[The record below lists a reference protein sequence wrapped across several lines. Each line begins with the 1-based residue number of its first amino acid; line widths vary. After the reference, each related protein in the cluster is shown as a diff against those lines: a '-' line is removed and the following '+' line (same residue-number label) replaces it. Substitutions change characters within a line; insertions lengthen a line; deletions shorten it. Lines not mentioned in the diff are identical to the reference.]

1 MFPVRASPTV
11 PGSTEVDVTT
21 ASLRSWSGAKTNM
34 RTMSGCIRRASLMHS
49 LRMSVIRS
57 YPRHR
62 KCVEILPRSTPCCC
76 CRRTP
81 TGPCPVLDTDPR
93 SVRRSVAVPALPR
106 LPRDIAG
113 RCLPTFSARSSWLI
127 PFTVRAQR
135 IFLPIRMAFMTLED
149 TPHLGPPR

>member
-62 KCVEILPRSTPCCC
+62 KCVEILPRSTPVAVVEERPRVHVQFSTQILDQFGGQSRCLL
-76 CRRTP
+76 CRGFQ
-81 TGPCPVLDTDPR
+81 TGYSR
-93 SVRRSVAVPALPR
+93 SVPADLLSQIILAHPLHR
-106 LPRDIAG
+106 TGTADLLTYSAG
-113 RCLPTFSARSSWLI
+113 VHDA
-127 PFTVRAQR
+127 
-135 IFLPIRMAFMTLED
+135 
-149 TPHLGPPR
+149 